1 MAKPRI
7 FISSTFYDLRQ
18 IRVELDKFIE
28 SLGYEPVRNEEGDI
42 PYGKDEALQ
51 AYCYKEISNIDILIS
66 IIGSRYGSTGILK
79 EKEQEY
85 SVSQLEL
92 KTALKEDKQVFVFI
106 DKNVFTEYET
116 YILNKSN
123 NNVNYKYVDNVNIYK
138 FIEEIKALPHNN
150 NIKGFE
156 TAEDVTSYLKDQF
169 AGLFKQFMLDSK
181 RVKET
186 LIIKDIESTAKTLR
200 EMVDYLKEESQGKD
214 EEINRIIRVNHPI
227 VNRLKQILSI
237 SYNIYIEEI
246 SDLDA
251 LLKSRGYS
259 YVYFTN
265 VSYWERVYKRGNDN
279 MCKRIYVDESL
290 FDENKKLKYIKAA
303 DWKDDFIKVEELPEV
318 DDLPF

>member
-1 MAKPRI
+1 M
-7 FISSTFYDLRQ
+7 
-18 IRVELDKFIE
+18 
-28 SLGYEPVRNEEGDI
+28 
-42 PYGKDEALQ
+42 
-51 AYCYKEISNIDILIS
+51 
-66 IIGSRYGSTGILK
+66 
-79 EKEQEY
+79 
-85 SVSQLEL
+85 
-92 KTALKEDKQVFVFI
+92 
-106 DKNVFTEYET
+106 
-116 YILNKSN
+116 NKSN

-237 SYNIYIEEI
+237 SYNIYIEET

-265 VSYWERVYKRGNDN
+265 GSYWERVYKRGNDN